1 MNINGF
7 KSFKIKK
14 IEKLL
19 KINNSQKLGQF

>member
-7 KSFKIKK
+7 KGFKIKK

-19 KINNSQKLGQF
+19 KFNNSQKLGQF

>member
-7 KSFKIKK
+7 KSFKIEK